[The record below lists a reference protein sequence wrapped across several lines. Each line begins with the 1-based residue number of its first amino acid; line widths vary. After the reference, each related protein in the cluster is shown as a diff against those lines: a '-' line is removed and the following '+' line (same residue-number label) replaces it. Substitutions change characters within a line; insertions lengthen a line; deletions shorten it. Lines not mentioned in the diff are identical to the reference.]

1 MKLNNWR
8 KLSHRKQ
15 RTSLAPGRRN
25 QMEGNTVAAF
35 SDAMAMAFFKRLLE
49 RLHNGVGLTQGN
61 KWLFAFAS
69 NSVVCQLQDFLPN

>member
-1 MKLNNWR
+1 
-8 KLSHRKQ
+8 
-15 RTSLAPGRRN
+15 
-25 QMEGNTVAAF
+25 MEGNTVAAF